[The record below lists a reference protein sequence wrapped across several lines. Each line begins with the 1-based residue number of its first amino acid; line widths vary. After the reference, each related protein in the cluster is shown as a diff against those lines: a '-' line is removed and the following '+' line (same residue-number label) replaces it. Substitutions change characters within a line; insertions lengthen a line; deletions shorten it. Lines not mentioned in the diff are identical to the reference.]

1 MPIKDMSHG
10 MFNMECVKI
19 ADIDG
24 KLVVGLAKYHL

>member
-1 MPIKDMSHG
+1 MPIKDILHG

-19 ADIDG
+19 VGIDG